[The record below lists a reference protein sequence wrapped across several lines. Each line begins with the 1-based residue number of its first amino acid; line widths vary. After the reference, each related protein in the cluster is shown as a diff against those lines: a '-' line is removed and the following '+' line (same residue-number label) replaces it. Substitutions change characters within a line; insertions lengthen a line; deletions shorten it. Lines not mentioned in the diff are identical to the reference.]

1 MIVEGGKVEI
11 EHITSMPTED
21 GRRDGEGA
29 FVFVGDAGEGT
40 AATLMRKEGGREGG
54 KEGRS
59 EKSESSTLLV

>member
-54 KEGRS
+54 KDGG
-59 EKSESSTLLV
+59 